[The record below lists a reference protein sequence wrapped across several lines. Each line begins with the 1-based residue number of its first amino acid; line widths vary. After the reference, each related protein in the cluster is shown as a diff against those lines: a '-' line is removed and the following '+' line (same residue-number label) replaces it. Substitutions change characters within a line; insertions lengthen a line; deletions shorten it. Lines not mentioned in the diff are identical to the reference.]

1 MQKRDFSICGILI
14 FGLAFYGGFLS
25 VQQFLNPQ
33 SKTFTINSKNLL
45 TLPWPTELSFAGEPV
60 PLDTFH
66 VKERWE
72 KEFLVALD
80 RDYQNILY
88 LKRARKYLPY
98 IEQELKMRGIPD
110 DFKYLAVAESALI
123 DDTSISPAGAA
134 GIWQIMPGTA
144 KGLGLRVD
152 DQIDERFHF
161 EKSTQA
167 ALNYIEEIHE
177 KFHNWTLTAAAYN
190 VGYNKTL
197 SRIAG
202 QKVDNYY
209 DLYFNPETSAYL
221 FRILAVKEIMEYP
234 ERYGYKLFSD
244 DYFQWPK
251 YEVKTVGEV
260 EDIASWAWEQGSS
273 YRLMK
278 ELNPW
283 MRDFGLPEGEWE
295 VKVVQRNN

>member
-1 MQKRDFSICGILI
+1 MMQRRGFSIWSVLILA
-14 FGLAFYGGFLS
+14 LAFYGALAG
-25 VQQFLNPQ
+25 VRQFLPPVQ
-33 SKTFTINSKNLL
+33 DTFTVESENLL
-45 TLPWPTELSFAGEPV
+45 TLPWPTELSFAGESV
-60 PLDTFH
+60 PLDRFH
-66 VKERWE
+66 VRERWE
-72 KEFLVALD
+72 REFLIALS

-88 LKRARKYLPY
+88 LKRVRKYLPY
-98 IEQELKMRGIPD
+98 IEQELKVRGIPD

-197 SRIAG
+197 SRMENQNIN
-202 QKVDNYY
+202 NYY

-221 FRILAVKEIMEYP
+221 FRILAVKQIMEHP
-234 ERYGYKLFSD
+234 KQYGYDLDSD
-244 DYFQWPK
+244 DYFQWPD
-251 YEVKTVGEV
+251 YEIRIAHGV
-260 EDIASWAWEQGSS
+260 EDIASWAWEQGST
-273 YRLMK
+273 YRFVK

-283 MRDFGLPEGEWE
+283 MRDFGLPEGEC
-295 VKVVQRNN
+295 R